1 MAERTNTSA
10 FDPGDTVRLTFAVT
24 SSTVGTSYVDS
35 DCKLILDKPHGT
47 SVVLT
52 STSTG
57 STGLLHIA
65 TGRYQA
71 DVVPTSTE
79 FGRWA
84 YCFRSTGVVT
94 QSTSGA
100 FAVRPRRVDV

>member
-10 FDPGDTVRLTFAVT
+10 FDPDDTIRLSFAVT

-35 DCKLILDKPHGT
+35 DCRLTIDKPRGAT
-47 SVVLT
+47 VVLT

-57 STGLLHIA
+57 STGLIHLA
-65 TGRYQA
+65 LGRYQA

-79 FGRWA
+79 YGRWT
-84 YCFRSTGVVT
+84 YEFRSTGVVT

-100 FAVRPRRVDV
+100 FAVRRRRVST

>member
-10 FDPGDTVRLTFAVT
+10 FDPFDTVRLSFAIT
-24 SSTVGTSYVDS
+24 SSTVATSYVDS
-35 DCKLILDKPHGT
+35 DCQLTIDKPHGAT
-47 SVVLT
+47 VVLT

-57 STGLLHIA
+57 STGLIHLA
-65 TGRYQA
+65 LGRYQA
-71 DVVPTSTE
+71 DIVPTSTE

-84 YCFRSTGVVT
+84 YEFKSYGVVA

-100 FAVRPRRVDV
+100 FAVRPRRVSP